1 MRKLTPWPIFCRG
14 RIRKGGDDGWIGKLA
29 LCIACSHERG
39 VTVLHSHLESGQGRA
54 VTDTCLCIAHH
65 REVIVEGRHVDGD
78 RLEGGVVRDA
88 CAGNSRVSKNQCL
101 WGRKEAA

>member
-1 MRKLTPWPIFCRG
+1 MDLESCPMHCLNSKRSKC
-14 RIRKGGDDGWIGKLA
+14 GGMADSHESVEVWYG
-29 LCIACSHERG
+29 HERG